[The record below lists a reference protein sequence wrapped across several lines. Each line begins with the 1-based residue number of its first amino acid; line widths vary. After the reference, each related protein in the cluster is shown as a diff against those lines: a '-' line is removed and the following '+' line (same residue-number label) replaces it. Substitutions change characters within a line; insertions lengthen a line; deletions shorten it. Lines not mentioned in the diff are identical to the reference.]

1 VFNDVSARDLQLQ
14 TSQWAPGKAIDTF
27 APMGPGI
34 VPASEIVD
42 PQALLM
48 TARVNGEVVQN
59 ESTSRMIFSIAQTIA
74 FLSSFM
80 TLEPGDIIATGTPA
94 GIGASRK
101 PPLWL
106 KPNDI
111 VEMEIEKVGQIR
123 NRIQFR

>member
-1 VFNDVSARDLQLQ
+1 
-14 TSQWAPGKAIDTF
+14 
-27 APMGPGI
+27 
-34 VPASEIVD
+34 
-42 PQALLM
+42 M

-111 VEMEIEKVGQIR
+111 VEMEIETIGLIR
-123 NRIQFR
+123 NRFQFR